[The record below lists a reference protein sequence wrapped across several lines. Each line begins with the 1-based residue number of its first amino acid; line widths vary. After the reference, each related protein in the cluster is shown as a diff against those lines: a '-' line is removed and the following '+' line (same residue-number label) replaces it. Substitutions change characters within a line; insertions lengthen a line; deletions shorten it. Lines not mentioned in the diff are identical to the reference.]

1 MIVSYIKEMNG
12 QEGKAQ
18 IKKCF
23 YGIMGFKY
31 GIYIINW
38 KEI

>member
-1 MIVSYIKEMNG
+1 MNG
-12 QEGKAQ
+12 QEGKPQ
-18 IKKCF
+18 NKKCF